1 MPAVLGSVLQFD
13 RASSFERAAMRR
25 WEPSKDWRRRHG
37 LRAHTV
43 TALCRAAALVIRPAP
58 PGVHALPP
66 SPFSAVVIKP
76 LALGDVLRTTPFL
89 HALRRAHPDARITY
103 AVGDYARRTLENN
116 PHIDDMLDMGQLG
129 TPRRYDAQAYLGLA
143 RRLRQGRFDVA
154 VILDRS
160 PLMALLPYLARI
172 PYRIGLHNK
181 GRGFAHTTRV
191 PIADDEHEV
200 DAYLRVARAMGID
213 TSDVRCHFRP
223 SVSDEAAADRLHQE
237 FGAAPGSPLV
247 IMAPGGGLN
256 PGAVDVSKRW
266 TAAGYAHVADAL
278 IERRDAT
285 VVLVGLPSD
294 ASSNAAVRSAMHEP
308 AIDLSGQTGFGQLA
322 ALIGRGDLFVGN
334 DSTAAQLAACV
345 GTPSVT
351 VFTTTEPWVYGPYA
365 PNAVWV
371 YRGSPTS
378 GLVESPDVAEVE
390 QAALDLLPNRTEG
403 AAG

>member
-1 MPAVLGSVLQFD
+1 
-13 RASSFERAAMRR
+13 MRR

-43 TALCRAAALVIRPAP
+43 TTLCRAAGLVIRPSP
-58 PGVHALPP
+58 PGFRALPP
-66 SPFSAVVIKP
+66 PSFSAVVIKP

-89 HALRRAHPDARITY
+89 DAMRRAYPDSRITY
-103 AVGDYARRTLENN
+103 GVGAYARRALTNN
-116 PHIDDMLDMGQLG
+116 PHIDAMLDMEQLG
-129 TPRRYDAQAYLGLA
+129 TPRRYDAQAYLGFA

-154 VILDRS
+154 VVLDRS
-160 PLMALLPYLARI
+160 PLMALLPYVARI

-200 DAYLRVARAMGID
+200 EAYLKVAKGMGID
-213 TSDVRCHFRP
+213 TSGARCHFRP
-223 SVSDEAAADRLHQE
+223 PPSDVAAADRLHQE
-237 FGAAPGSPLV
+237 FGVIPGGPLV

-266 TAAGYAHVADAL
+266 TAAGFARVADTL
-278 IERRDAT
+278 VERRSAT

-294 ASSNAAVRSAMHEP
+294 AGSNAAVRSAMHRS

-322 ALIGRGDLFVGN
+322 ALIARSDLFVGN

-371 YRGSPTS
+371 YRGSPAT
-378 GLVESPDVAEVE
+378 GLVDSPEVAEVE
-390 QAALDLLPNRTEG
+390 HAALDALQAPRASPG
-403 AAG
+403 G

>member
-1 MPAVLGSVLQFD
+1 
-13 RASSFERAAMRR
+13 MRR
-25 WEPSKDWRRRHG
+25 WVPSKDWRRRHG

-43 TALCRAAALVIRPAP
+43 TALSRAANLIVRPSP
-58 PGVHALPP
+58 PGDGALPP

-89 HALRRAHPDARITY
+89 DAMRRAHPEARITY
-103 AVGDYARRTLENN
+103 AVGTYASRALANN
-116 PHIDDMLDMGQLG
+116 PHVDATLDMEQLG
-129 TPRRYDAQAYLGLA
+129 TPRRYDAQAYLGFA
-143 RRLRQGRFDVA
+143 RRLRQDRFDAA
-154 VILDRS
+154 VVLDRS

-191 PIADDEHEV
+191 SIADDEHEV

-213 TSDVRCHFRP
+213 TSSVCCHFHP
-223 SVSDEAAADRLHQE
+223 SPSDAAAADRLHQE
-237 FGAAPGSPLV
+237 FGVTPGRPLV

-266 TAAGYAHVADAL
+266 TAAGYARVADTL
-278 IERRDAT
+278 VERQSAT

-294 ASSNAAVRSAMHEP
+294 ASSNAAVRSAMRES
-308 AIDLSGQTGFGQLA
+308 AFDLSGQTGFGQLA
-322 ALIGRGDLFVGN
+322 ALIAGSDLFIGN

-371 YRGSPTS
+371 YRGSPAS
-378 GLVESPDVAEVE
+378 GLIDSPDVAEVE
-390 QAALDLLPNRTEG
+390 RAALDALQTRKEG
-403 AAG
+403 AAS

>member
-1 MPAVLGSVLQFD
+1 
-13 RASSFERAAMRR
+13 MRR

-37 LRAHTV
+37 LRAHSV
-43 TALCRAAALVIRPAP
+43 TALCRAAGLVIRPSP
-58 PGVHALPP
+58 PGFRALPP
-66 SPFSAVVIKP
+66 PPFSAVVIKP

-89 HALRRAHPDARITY
+89 DAMRRAYPGSRITY
-103 AVGDYARRTLENN
+103 GVGAYARQALTDN
-116 PHIDDMLDMGQLG
+116 PHIDAMLDMEQLG
-129 TPRRYDAQAYLGLA
+129 TPRRYDVQAYLGFA

-154 VILDRS
+154 VVLDRS
-160 PLMALLPYLARI
+160 PLMALLPYVARI

-200 DAYLRVARAMGID
+200 EAYLKVATEMGID
-213 TSDVRCHFRP
+213 TSDARCHFRP
-223 SVSDEAAADRLHQE
+223 SPSDVAAADRLHQE
-237 FGAAPGSPLV
+237 FGVTPGRPLV

-266 TAAGYAHVADAL
+266 TAAGYARVADTL
-278 IERRDAT
+278 VERRGAT
-285 VVLVGLPSD
+285 VALVGLPSD
-294 ASSNAAVRSAMHEP
+294 AGSNAAVRSAMHQS

-322 ALIGRGDLFVGN
+322 ALIARSDLFVGN

-345 GTPSVT
+345 GTASVT

-371 YRGSPTS
+371 YRGSPSS
-378 GLVESPDVAEVE
+378 GLVDSPDVAEVE
-390 QAALDLLPNRTEG
+390 QAALDALQAPRAST
-403 AAG
+403 AG